1 MEVLFTPW
9 RYAYIAGQRKDGEV
23 QESTTGCFLCDAAA
37 SPDDPE
43 RLVVHAAGHHV
54 VVLNRHPYSNGHLM
68 VAPREH
74 VASPPDASPATQT
87 EAWPLLLLCQRVL
100 AAAYRPDG
108 INVGINLGKVAGAG
122 VPDHYHVHLVP
133 RWEGDTNFMTSIA
146 DTRLV
151 PEDLLQTRE
160 RLRPLFARLA
170 GEAVEKAN

>member
-9 RYAYIAGQRKDGEV
+9 RYAYVEGHREIRDDR
-23 QESTTGCFLCDAAA
+23 ESATGCFLCDAAA
-37 SPDDPE
+37 APDDPE
-43 RLVVHAAGHHV
+43 RLVVHAAAHHI

-68 VAPREH
+68 VVPREH
-74 VASPPDASPATQT
+74 VALPQDASPAARA

-108 INVGINLGKVAGAG
+108 MNVGLNLGKVAGAG

-133 RWEGDTNFMTSIA
+133 RWEGDTNFMTAIA

-151 PEDLLQTRE
+151 PEDPLQTRE

-170 GEAVEKAN
+170 AAEGAS

>member
-9 RYAYIAGQRKDGEV
+9 RYAYIEGHREV
-23 QESTTGCFLCDAAA
+23 QESVTGCFLCDAVAA
-37 SPDDPE
+37 PDDPD
-43 RLVVHAAGHHV
+43 RLVVYAAAHHV

-68 VAPREH
+68 VAPRQH
-74 VASPPDASPATQT
+74 VASPQDASLAPRE

-108 INVGINLGKVAGAG
+108 MNVGLNLGKVAGAG

-160 RLRPLFARLA
+160 RLRPLFARLVA
-170 GEAVEKAN
+170 ETVEAAS

>member
-9 RYAYIAGQRKDGEV
+9 RYAYVEGQRG
-23 QESTTGCFLCDAAA
+23 SATGCFLCDAAA
-37 SPDDPE
+37 APDDPE
-43 RLVVHAAGHHV
+43 RLVVHAAAHHV

-68 VAPREH
+68 VAPRQH
-74 VASPPDASPATQT
+74 VASPQEATAAAQA
-87 EAWPLLLLCQRVL
+87 EVWPLLLLCERVL
-100 AAAYRPDG
+100 GAAYRPDG
-108 INVGINLGKVAGAG
+108 MNVGLNLGKVAGAG

-160 RLRPLFARLA
+160 RLRPLFAKLA
-170 GEAVEKAN
+170 AVEAAS

>member
-9 RYAYIAGQRKDGEV
+9 RYAYIAGSRKGVEETV
-23 QESTTGCFLCDAAA
+23 TGCFLCDAAA
-37 SPDDPE
+37 ALDDPQ
-43 RLVVHAAGHHV
+43 RLVVHASPYHV
-54 VVLNRHPYSNGHLM
+54 VLLNRHPYSNGHLM

-74 VASPPDASPATQT
+74 VASPLAAGAETRG

-108 INVGINLGKVAGAG
+108 VNVGMNLGRVAGAG

-133 RWEGDTNFMTSIA
+133 RWEGDTNFMTAIA
-146 DTRLV
+146 ETRLV

-170 GEAVEKAN
+170 AAEVAS